1 MAKIVVDESKCVGCG
16 LCVTNCPEIFELND
30 EGIAVVKSSD
40 SNSCD
45 IKDTASQCP
54 VEAITI
60 EE

>member
-16 LCVTNCPEIFELND
+16 LCVNNCPDCFELND
-30 EGIAVVKSSD
+30 EGIAIVKNSE
-40 SNSCD
+40 SNNCD
-45 IKDTASQCP
+45 LKDTATQCP